1 MITFGMCFN
10 VFHIPL
16 DVEYGRKKS
25 EKLRMT
31 PKDLGRW
38 NRAAIYQEVE
48 QAGIGAGEPQAQIS
62 VCHIRAAY

>member
-16 DVEYGRKKS
+16 DVGYGRKKS

-48 QAGIGAGEPQAQIS
+48 
-62 VCHIRAAY
+62 